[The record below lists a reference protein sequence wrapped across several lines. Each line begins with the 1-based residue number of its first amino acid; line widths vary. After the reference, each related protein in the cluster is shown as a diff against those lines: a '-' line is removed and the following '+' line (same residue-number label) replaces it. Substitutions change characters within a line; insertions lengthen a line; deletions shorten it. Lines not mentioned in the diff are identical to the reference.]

1 MISLD
6 IGQGISGK
14 SHQGSASLT
23 EDCVSHQ
30 GSASLTEDCVFRVEQ
45 GIV

>member
-23 EDCVSHQ
+23 EDCV
-30 GSASLTEDCVFRVEQ
+30 FRVEQ